1 MSPTLSQESH
11 QGLQHD
17 DPETWLN
24 IKEDLVGA
32 GVDTASVGS
41 EHELIKRF
49 LDNIWAGGD
58 IDDDNLRTQS
68 EELEEDGSDDN
79 SDGQTGKPNG
89 DAASAQGS
97 KGKIDNLQEA
107 KSRLP
112 APKTRSADY
121 SNPSMIDFQS
131 KDVVRDLEHQNLG
144 DRVLDDMEHF
154 RSRRLSPYK
163 EVEALLLCW
172 DQSCSDMAT
181 EMEVEGLKAVFETRF
196 GYNTT
201 VEHLNAQ
208 SKKRPQAQL
217 NSKVAMYVENHDD
230 PDTLLIIYYAGHG
243 ALGDDGDLYLQ
254 GLASILSNG
263 FLLLSCYRALK
274 DNTKSRKDKVNWKIA
289 EKLLETA
296 EADVLEIFDW

>member
-1 MSPTLSQESH
+1 MSPALSQESH
-11 QGLQHD
+11 HGLQHD

-24 IKEDLVGA
+24 IEEDLAGA
-32 GVDTASVGS
+32 GVDAASVGS

-49 LDNIWAGGD
+49 LDNVWAGGD
-58 IDDDNLRTQS
+58 FHDDNLRTRS
-68 EELEEDGSDDN
+68 EELEEDGPGDY
-79 SDGQTGKPNG
+79 SDGQTRKSKG

-97 KGKIDNLQEA
+97 KGTIDNLQEV

-121 SNPSMIDFQS
+121 SNPCMIDFQS
-131 KDVVRDLEHQNLG
+131 KDDVRDLEYQKLW
-144 DRVLDDMEHF
+144 DRVLDDREHI

-163 EVEALLLCW
+163 QVGALLLCW

-208 SKKRPQAQL
+208 SKKRAQAQL
-217 NSKVAMYVENHDD
+217 NSKVAMFVENHDD

-243 ALGDDGDLYLQ
+243 ARGGDGDLYLH
-254 GLASILSNG
+254 GLVSTLSKDVL
-263 FLLLSCYRALK
+263 FTKCYRALQ
-274 DNTKSRKDKVNWKIA
+274 DNTRRCKDKINWNIA
-289 EKLLETA
+289 EKLLEAA